1 MIWNTNWS
9 QIKLSG
15 QTYLHKI
22 YGIKNRSNY
31 HVKWIENIGG
41 WYCMVLVWCS
51 IQLFELIIGVHIG
64 MHLARHC
71 FFVKSL
77 YLHLFLGN
85 KSFGSF
91 YIVND
96 MWQWQS
102 TFYLWTFIIYF
113 CCSWTHFFLCCYVL
127 VRKVTSKRVTR
138 MQCIPS
144 IL

>member
-1 MIWNTNWS
+1 MHVVSYQLRFECTDGS
-9 QIKLSG
+9 TEKASHLLGRLLS
-15 QTYLHKI
+15 
-22 YGIKNRSNY
+22 
-31 HVKWIENIGG
+31 IENISG
-41 WYCMVLVWCS
+41 WYCMELIWCS
-51 IQLFELIIGVHIG
+51 VQLFELVIGVG